1 MFLKLNKNKIKPTS
15 YLIYKKLVLFSRNKI
30 FYTDL
35 KVPDTLDGR
44 FDLIIFHL
52 FFVHSV
58 LFRQGALEQKIYDE
72 VLKIMYKDFDSNLRE
87 IGVGDLS
94 VGKKIYQMSEAVAG
108 RINAYNKA
116 KTDKKKISQV
126 ILRNIYGSKKILI
139 KKLCHLW

>member
-52 FFVHSV
+52 FFVHTV

-116 KTDKKKISQV
+116 KTDKK
-126 ILRNIYGSKKILI
+126 N
-139 KKLCHLW
+139 

>member
-1 MFLKLNKNKIKPTS
+1 MFLKLNKNKIKPIS

-52 FFVHSV
+52 FFIHAV

-94 VGKKIYQMSEAVAG
+94 VGKKFI
-108 RINAYNKA
+108 KCL
-116 KTDKKKISQV
+116 KLLQV
-126 ILRNIYGSKKILI
+126 E
-139 KKLCHLW
+139 